1 MFQTFSRYYS
11 CSSDSLIDYRNLP
24 SCNFLDALGILILI
38 LYFVITTNKDFQND
52 EGCWEPPT
60 KIW

>member
-1 MFQTFSRYYS
+1 MQVCKYARMQG
-11 CSSDSLIDYRNLP
+11 CK
-24 SCNFLDALGILILI
+24 DASMLILI

-60 KIW
+60 